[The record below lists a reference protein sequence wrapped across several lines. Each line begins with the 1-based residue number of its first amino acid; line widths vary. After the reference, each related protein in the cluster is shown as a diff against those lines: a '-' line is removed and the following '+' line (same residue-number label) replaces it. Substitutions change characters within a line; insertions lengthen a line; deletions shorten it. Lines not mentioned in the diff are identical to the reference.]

1 MVLTRMPAQQS
12 LAVMKQ
18 LDSEALT
25 QILDSSVN
33 HVDNDIKDRMRL
45 LQLAGSLDTGDTKLK

>member
-1 MVLTRMPAQQS
+1 MPAQQS

-33 HVDNDIKDRMRL
+33 LVDNDIKDRMRR